1 MTNASD
7 AGEPDWK
14 KRLSRQ
20 EMQKMRQAARDERTV
35 KEKFWEAV
43 KRLARNLPFTEDLV
57 AAYYCAFDPAT
68 DFKVK
73 ATLVGALAYFIL
85 PIDVIPDAL
94 PLIGFTDDA
103 AVLALALKT
112 VGDAIKPAHRDK
124 ARDALKA

>member
-1 MTNASD
+1 MSDASD
-7 AGEPDWK
+7 AHQPDWK
-14 KRLSRQ
+14 KRMSRQ
-20 EMQKMRQAARDERTV
+20 EMQKIRQAARDERTV
-35 KEKFWEAV
+35 KEKFWDSV

-57 AAYYCAFDPAT
+57 AAYFCAFDPAT

-103 AVLALALKT
+103 AVLALALKA
-112 VGDAIKPAHRDK
+112 VGQAITPAHRDK

>member
-1 MTNASD
+1 MTDASD
-7 AGEPDWK
+7 RGDPDWT
-14 KRLSRQ
+14 KRMSKQ
-20 EMQKMRQAARDERTV
+20 EMDTIRQTARDQRTV
-35 KEKFWEAV
+35 KEKFWDSL
-43 KRLARNLPFTEDLV
+43 KRLARHLPFSEDLV

-73 ATLVGALAYFIL
+73 ATLLGALAYFIL

-112 VGDAIKPAHRDK
+112 VGDAITAAHRDK
-124 ARDALKA
+124 AREALKE